1 MLPAFD
7 EYCLLIAGLPDQFPS
22 IKSSTLTAYTIGP
35 YAAEVEGRLTFEPDY
50 VLDVWELLDL
60 STQTIRSY
68 SYELNRADKRVWWYD
83 PTEHPGDPT
92 LAATHPHHKHVPP
105 DIKHHRVPAPDPSF
119 TRPNLPFLVAE
130 IERTVLNRSPE

>member
-50 VLDVWELLDL
+50 VLDV
-60 STQTIRSY
+60 
-68 SYELNRADKRVWWYD
+68 
-83 PTEHPGDPT
+83 
-92 LAATHPHHKHVPP
+92 
-105 DIKHHRVPAPDPSF
+105 
-119 TRPNLPFLVAE
+119 
-130 IERTVLNRSPE
+130 